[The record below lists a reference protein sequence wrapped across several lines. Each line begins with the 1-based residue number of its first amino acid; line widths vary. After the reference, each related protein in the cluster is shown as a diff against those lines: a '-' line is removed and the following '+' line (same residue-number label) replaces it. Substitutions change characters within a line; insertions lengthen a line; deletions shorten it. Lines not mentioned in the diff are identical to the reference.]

1 VGLRHLL
8 GHPGVD
14 FFFVAVRYEL
24 GWSLDVSPD
33 NKSSCTFEV
42 PTLRQVWQTQ
52 SNLAGLQASGLKEV
66 KLLMNKAATKTHERL
81 VRERAKARGDDRDLR
96 MQALKANDMAAYQEM
111 LRAQVGSAAAQD
123 ARCVLLGICC
133 LLAVCCPV
141 CPGTLLHDTCSSS
154 AAESC
159 LVL

>member
-1 VGLRHLL
+1 
-8 GHPGVD
+8 
-14 FFFVAVRYEL
+14 
-24 GWSLDVSPD
+24 
-33 NKSSCTFEV
+33 
-42 PTLRQVWQTQ
+42 
-52 SNLAGLQASGLKEV
+52 
-66 KLLMNKAATKTHERL
+66 MNKAATKTHERL

-123 ARCVLLGICC
+123 ARCDLLGICC